1 MPPSPRPALP
11 TFWKPLR
18 SLPGF
23 LQPRRSPAFAFK
35 RGVSQRSKPSVRGK
49 WRTTINRTTKQNK
62 QNKTLFCQCISDIL
76 STVCASGAS
85 SLRSQTRKE
94 SVQGRT
100 RRMRDWEELP
110 YKGNPTDQDSTT
122 SRRGS
127 SEGIHS
133 HLIVSAKQA
142 KWLSPSKRISSITRG
157 WRRPK
162 GILPTAKL
170 TLPRVTGTLEGK
182 GYLIC
187 YLADFCC
194 IVCSAGPLIFIILE
208 RKMRSL
214 FLMGWLNI
222 LEQKQLT
229 TGMSFWEGWELRM
242 LHLERKLSK

>member
-1 MPPSPRPALP
+1 MYFSFVLKRCLRKYKETSWGSSELRQQNWVASRVPPSPRPALP
-11 TFWKPLR
+11 TFWKPLH

-62 QNKTLFCQCISDIL
+62 QDKTLFCQCISDVL

-85 SLRSQTRKE
+85 SLRRQTRKE

-127 SEGIHS
+127 SEGM
-133 HLIVSAKQA
+133 QQ
-142 KWLSPSKRISSITRG
+142 PSDCLCQTSQVTQPQQTDLQHHKETE
-157 WRRPK
+157 
-162 GILPTAKL
+162 TAK
-170 TLPRVTGTLEGK
+170 R
-182 GYLIC
+182 
-187 YLADFCC
+187 D
-194 IVCSAGPLIFIILE
+194 SA
-208 RKMRSL
+208 
-214 FLMGWLNI
+214 NC
-222 LEQKQLT
+222 
-229 TGMSFWEGWELRM
+229 
-242 LHLERKLSK
+242 